1 MKKHLLVALS
11 VLCLCSCFEEK
22 KVVEKPK
29 ENIVAKQ
36 ETKSK
41 KEYKKEPRDY
51 RDGYSSLEGFKFGT
65 SYEEAKRIVEK
76 EVGKIGLEEEE
87 GEFYRDKNFDVFFGS
102 TIDSIDIGGIEF
114 YFKNNKLYGIKAD
127 VYSFEDAENYL
138 TEELGKPY
146 NLDEK
151 RIWIISKGNET
162 YYLSLYNEII
172 SAEIYDE
179 ELDICEQDV
188 IEFIKIK

>member
-1 MKKHLLVALS
+1 MKKYLLVALS

-22 KVVEKPK
+22 KVDEKSK

-87 GEFYRDKNFDVFFGS
+87 EFYRDKYFDVFFGN
-102 TIDSIDIGGIEF
+102 TIDSIDIVGIEF

-127 VYSFEDAENYL
+127 VCSLEDAENYL

>member
-29 ENIVAKQ
+29 ENIVTKQ
-36 ETKSK
+36 ETKPK
-41 KEYKKEPRDY
+41 KDYKKEPRDY

-76 EVGKIGLEEEE
+76 EVGKVLIEMEE
-87 GEFYRDKNFDVFFGS
+87 YLLLWDKKFKIIFCN
-102 TIDSIDIGGIEF
+102 TIDSIDISGIEF
-114 YFKNNKLYGIKAD
+114 YFQNDELYGIKAETWFIED
-127 VYSFEDAENYL
+127 VKHHL
-138 TEELGKPY
+138 TEKLGKPY
-146 NLDEK
+146 NLDGK

-172 SAEIYDE
+172 YDE
-179 ELDICEQDV
+179 ELGISEQDV

>member
-22 KVVEKPK
+22 KVENDK
-29 ENIVAKQ
+29 EDIVAKQ
-36 ETKSK
+36 ETKPK

-76 EVGKIGLEEEE
+76 EVGEIWFEEEE
-87 GEFYRDKNFDVFFGS
+87 DLLLWDKNFDVFFGN

-127 VYSFEDAENYL
+127 VYFLKDTENYL
-138 TEELGKPY
+138 TEELGRPY
-146 NLDEK
+146 NLDGK

-172 SAEIYDE
+172 NAEIYDE
-179 ELDICEQDV
+179 ELDISEQDV

>member
-36 ETKSK
+36 ETKPK

-65 SYEEAKRIVEK
+65 SYEE
-76 EVGKIGLEEEE
+76 G
-87 GEFYRDKNFDVFFGS
+87 
-102 TIDSIDIGGIEF
+102 
-114 YFKNNKLYGIKAD
+114 
-127 VYSFEDAENYL
+127 
-138 TEELGKPY
+138 
-146 NLDEK
+146 
-151 RIWIISKGNET
+151 
-162 YYLSLYNEII
+162 
-172 SAEIYDE
+172 
-179 ELDICEQDV
+179 
-188 IEFIKIK
+188 

>member
-22 KVVEKPK
+22 KVDEKPK

-36 ETKSK
+36 ETKPK

-76 EVGKIGLEEEE
+76 EVGEIRREKEER
-87 GEFYRDKNFDVFFGS
+87 FYRDKNFNVSFRN
-102 TIDSIDIGGIEF
+102 TIDSIHIGRIEF

-127 VYSFEDAENYL
+127 VRSLKYAQSYL
-138 TEELGKPY
+138 TEELGRPY
-146 NLDEK
+146 NLGGK

-172 SAEIYDE
+172 NAEIYDE
-179 ELDICEQDV
+179 ELDISEQDV

>member
-36 ETKSK
+36 ETKPK

-76 EVGKIGLEEEE
+76 EVGKIWFEEEE
-87 GEFYRDKNFDVFFGS
+87 DFYRDKNFDVFFRN

-114 YFKNNKLYGIKAD
+114 YFKNDKLYGVKAD
-127 VYSFEDAENYL
+127 VYYSYTEEYL
-138 TEELGKPY
+138 TKRLGKPY
-146 NLDEK
+146 KLDGK

-179 ELDICEQDV
+179 ELDISEQDV

>member
-36 ETKSK
+36 ETKPK

-76 EVGKIGLEEEE
+76 EVGEIWHEKEER
-87 GEFYRDKNFDVFFGS
+87 FYRDKNFNVFFLN
-102 TIDSIDIGGIEF
+102 TIDSIDIGRIEF

-127 VYSFEDAENYL
+127 VYYVRSAQSYL

-146 NLDEK
+146 NLHGK

-172 SAEIYDE
+172 NAEINDD

>member
-1 MKKHLLVALS
+1 MKKHILVALS

-36 ETKSK
+36 ETKPK

-76 EVGKIGLEEEE
+76 EVGEIWDEEEE
-87 GEFYRDKNFDVFFGS
+87 RFYRDKNFYVSFRN
-102 TIDSIDIGGIEF
+102 TIDSIDIEGIEF
-114 YFKNNKLYGIKAD
+114 YFKNNKLYGIKAN
-127 VYSFEDAENYL
+127 VHCFEDAENYL

-146 NLDEK
+146 NLDGK
-151 RIWIISKGNET
+151 SIWIISKGNET

-172 SAEIYDE
+172 NAEIYDE
-179 ELDICEQDV
+179 ELDISEQDV

>member
-22 KVVEKPK
+22 KVDEKPK

-36 ETKSK
+36 ETKPK

-76 EVGKIGLEEEE
+76 EVGEIRHEKEER
-87 GEFYRDKNFDVFFGS
+87 FYRDKNFYVSFRN
-102 TIDSIDIGGIEF
+102 TIDGIHIGRIEF

-127 VYSFEDAENYL
+127 ARSLKYAQSYL
-138 TEELGKPY
+138 TEELGRPY
-146 NLDEK
+146 NLGGK

-172 SAEIYDE
+172 NAEIYDG
-179 ELDICEQDV
+179 ELDISEQDV